1 MRKEV
6 LFAILAGIFFGLI
19 IAFGLWR
26 LNSTLSPSD
35 DTQTEASPTPV
46 PEFSI
51 TIAKPEAG
59 QVVTES
65 PTLITGITKPNSFVI
80 ASTEEEDFMTK
91 ADEDGG
97 FEIEVEVVGGI
108 NHVLVASI
116 DKTGEIAS
124 VELTIAH
131 STELSSSE
139 EEDQEQE
146 ESTESSDAIRQEV
159 QDKIEQAKTVP
170 HFYMGTVTDIAEGT
184 IQIRTSSGEIKQVS
198 TTEEETTYVSLV
210 NDREEIEFSDVAIGD
225 FLVAMGFRNSNEVL
239 DAQRVLVTTPP
250 GEVER
255 VIVAGN
261 ILEITSGEVVM
272 EKDGEQEITLD
283 FPRVW
288 KGPDLDELAQGEMLI
303 AVGEADGN
311 TISIRSIFQTQ
322 EESED

>member
-6 LFAILAGIFFGLI
+6 LFAILAGVFFGLI

-26 LNSTLSPSD
+26 LNSTLAPSD

-51 TIAKPEAG
+51 TIAEPGEG

-80 ASTEEEDFMTK
+80 ASTEDEDFMAK

-108 NHVLVASI
+108 NQVLAASI
-116 DKTGEIAS
+116 DKTGKIAS
-124 VELTIAH
+124 VEITIAH
-131 STELSSSE
+131 STELSANE
-139 EEDQEQE
+139 EEQEQE
-146 ESTESSDAIRQEV
+146 ESTESSDTIRQKV
-159 QDKIEQAKTVP
+159 QDKVEQAKTVP

-198 TTEEETTYVSLV
+198 TAEDETTYVSLV
-210 NDREEIEFSDVAIGD
+210 NDREEVEFSDVAIGD
-225 FLVAMGFRNSNEVL
+225 FLVAMGFKNSNEVL

-250 GEVER
+250 GEIGR
-255 VIVAGN
+255 AIVAGN
-261 ILEITSGEVVM
+261 ILEIFSGEVVI
-272 EKDGEQEITLD
+272 EKEGEQEITLD

-288 KGPDLDELAQGEMLI
+288 KGPDLDELAEGEMLI

-311 TISIRSIFQTQ
+311 TISIRSIFQIQ
-322 EESED
+322 EESEE